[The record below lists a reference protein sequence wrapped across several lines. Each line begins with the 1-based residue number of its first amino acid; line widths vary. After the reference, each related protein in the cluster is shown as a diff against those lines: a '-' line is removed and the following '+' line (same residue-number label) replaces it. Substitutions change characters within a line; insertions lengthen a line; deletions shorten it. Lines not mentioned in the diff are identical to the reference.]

1 MLPEEVALLGLDTF
15 ETINA
20 ASLISNKNLVSLKHL
35 IYTIKH
41 VHFYFKILHNTVNI
55 FINNLS

>member
-20 ASLISNKNLVSLKHL
+20 ALISNKNLVSGFVKPPPPKKKNMR
-35 IYTIKH
+35 YKQME
-41 VHFYFKILHNTVNI
+41 I
-55 FINNLS
+55 FH

>member
-20 ASLISNKNLVSLKHL
+20 ASLTSNKNLVSGFVKPKKK
-35 IYTIKH
+35 YE
-41 VHFYFKILHNTVNI
+41 V
-55 FINNLS
+55 